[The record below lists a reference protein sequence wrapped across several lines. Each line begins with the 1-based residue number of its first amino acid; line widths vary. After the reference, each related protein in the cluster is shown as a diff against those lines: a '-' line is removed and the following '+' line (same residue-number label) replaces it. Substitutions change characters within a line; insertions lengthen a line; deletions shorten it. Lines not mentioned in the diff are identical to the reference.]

1 MITTDRGRRAAAVLF
16 VVTAALFAMGVAL
29 ENNTHDEPAVERGAA
44 AEVQPAADAAEAH
57 DEGADEA
64 GGATE
69 EGRGTDGAETGH
81 DGSSENETLLGIDVE
96 SPVTVALVVVASA
109 GLAAGLWATKQRVLA
124 IAAVVVGGLFA
135 LFDIA

>member
-29 ENNTHDEPAVERGAA
+29 ENNIHDEPAVERGAA

-69 EGRGTDGAETGH
+69 EGRGTDDLTGSH
-81 DGSSENETLLGIDVE
+81 H
-96 SPVTVALVVVASA
+96 
-109 GLAAGLWATKQRVLA
+109 W
-124 IAAVVVGGLFA
+124 VG
-135 LFDIA
+135 